1 MSHIKVL
8 AIDWGKHSWGLALG
22 LHEEMIQSLPA
33 LPAKRGRVRQEVIE
47 QLLKTWEPQILI
59 VGLPLNMDGTEQPVS
74 KHVRQLVDC
83 LKTWIKIPVY
93 LQDER
98 LTTHEAKAQLGI
110 KKGADTQKN
119 KGMIDSY
126 AAVLILESW
135 FLSQA

>member
-1 MSHIKVL
+1 
-8 AIDWGKHSWGLALG
+8 
-22 LHEEMIQSLPA
+22 MIQSLPA

-74 KHVRQLVDC
+74 KHVRQLVDW